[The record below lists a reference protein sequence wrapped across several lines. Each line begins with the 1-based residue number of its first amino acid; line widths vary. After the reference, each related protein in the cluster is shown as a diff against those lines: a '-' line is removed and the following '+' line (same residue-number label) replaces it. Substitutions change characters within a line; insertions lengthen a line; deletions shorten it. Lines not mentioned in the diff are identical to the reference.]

1 MVICI
6 GYSRMTLNNRGEMEI
21 RLGLGLEESLDEM
34 REVCTRIKN
43 KGSLPLLTLMMIEH
57 DDCARIAMYTIQ
69 LDRVSVPS

>member
-6 GYSRMTLNNRGEMEI
+6 GYSRMTLNSRVEMEI
-21 RLGLGLEESLDEM
+21 RLGLGLEQSFDEM
-34 REVCTRIKN
+34 REVCIRVKN

-57 DDCARIAMYTIQ
+57 DDGARIAKYTIQ